1 MDSPLLTIQV
11 SRNLQKARSPVRKAI
26 WALIWWIGIFVFISG
41 SKWIRDLGV
50 PLNVF
55 NYIWMIIILNV
66 GFQIATL
73 AWEMH
78 LKQRGRESSS
88 AESVLSADPRPPIV
102 YFRSFEMDKQP
113 QQGLAD
119 AVLYTEEEGLA
130 DAVRQF
136 SPFIAIGQ
144 PGQDP
149 PLPGAARKY
158 VDTLEWQQVVT
169 DWIRGAQLVII
180 KASNSGGLWWEIE
193 TAGKPLPPEKIV
205 ILVDLPA
212 DKYEIFLSKARAR
225 FPYQLPSLTY
235 NWFYFN
241 NIRRVT
247 YYDRQGAPKTCP
259 KWVSL
264 NELLIAMLSAEM
276 CEDCPRSSKGGNQD
290 FLQNLLTDECDRS
303 KESDLDHPIEQE
315 KECKG
320 LSSSEV
326 QKRHW
331 LLTMYLSFL
340 FLRDSIS
347 VVAGILFTIV
357 YPESIFED
365 PLFFSF
371 AFVVDMMNLVGT
383 VALFKWKKWGF
394 ILFICANFIMGLVHM
409 GAGRLPNALYGCLAH
424 IVLLYLALNFGK
436 ERAAWPRLV

>member
-1 MDSPLLTIQV
+1 MKNKSQGERPG
-11 SRNLQKARSPVRKAI
+11 LQKARSRVRKAI
-26 WALIWWIGIFVFISG
+26 WALIWWIGIFVFS
-41 SKWIRDLGV
+41 SAPKWIGDLGV

-55 NYIWMIIILNV
+55 NFIWMMIILNV
-66 GFQIATL
+66 GMQIASL

-78 LKQRGRESSS
+78 LKERGRKSLS

-113 QQGLAD
+113 QDLYTQEEELAD
-119 AVLYTEEEGLA
+119 AVK
-130 DAVRQF
+130 QF
-136 SPFIAIGQ
+136 GPLIAIGQ

-169 DWIRGAQLVII
+169 DWIKGAQLVII
-180 KASNSGGLWWEIE
+180 KATNSEGLWWEIE
-193 TAGKPLPPEKIV
+193 TAGKLLPPEKIV

-225 FPYQLPSLTY
+225 FPYQLPSLIY

-241 NIRRVT
+241 NIRQVT
-247 YYDRQGAPKTCP
+247 YYDRQGAPKTTTCP

-264 NELLIAMLSAEM
+264 NNSLRDNIAMLSAEM
-276 CEDCPRSSKGGNQD
+276 CEDCPGSSKGGKQD

-303 KESDLDHPIEQE
+303 KESDLEHPIEQE
-315 KECKG
+315 EEGKG

-347 VVAGILFTIV
+347 VVAGIFFTIV
-357 YPESIFED
+357 VPESIFED

-371 AFVVDMMNLVGT
+371 AFFVDMMNLVGT

-394 ILFICANFIMGLVHM
+394 IVFIWATLIMSFVHM

-424 IVLLYLALNFGK
+424 IGLLYLALNFGK